1 MNKKLIVVSVRNSYP
16 SLSFDWVIGCEEEF
30 LKFLAQQC
38 FPAEATACW
47 NDLDDSWIFRLQRMM
62 NDNEEE
68 IEFALKLV

>member
-30 LKFLAQQC
+30 LKFLAQQS
-38 FPAEATACW
+38 FPAEATPGW
-47 NDLDDSWIFRLQRMM
+47 NDLDASRVFRLQRMM
-62 NDNEEE
+62 NDNEDE